1 MAEELVGP
9 GAYSFNL
16 TVETPLDIDTMIYM
30 LAPEDLPLIH
40 GVNSDGVPLLPQTPA
55 NDITVYWLEENV
67 PLPRS
72 KLAAALA
79 DGVATSLTLPAGGAV
94 KFAVGDGIRIEN
106 EVMIVTGVN
115 TTTETLT
122 VTRGT
127 VTETNTTGAAHPI
140 NAEVIGLGSIL
151 AEGAVGS
158 TNFQGRDRYFN
169 TCQIWSKK
177 LTMSATEQNI
187 SKYGIPSE
195 LAHQLVNQM
204 HNAGVGIEQAAL
216 YGVRHTVPS
225 GANSFRRQTG
235 GLKYYLASN
244 IDTTSAWI
252 TVDSIQIRQQA
263 AYDLGG
269 MFDYIMARPAA
280 FGALDNTMGSQRIQ
294 TVTIDDAA
302 RGRKRAMSVI
312 TEFGEIGLARNR
324 WCKITD
330 AFGVKRS
337 GFGLRKFR
345 PMQVVHLAKVD
356 DTDSYM
362 CVTEAAFQVK
372 GEAHMTAW
380 TALDPTAALPAGLV

>member
-9 GAYSFNL
+9 SAFSFNL
-16 TVETPLDIDTMIYM
+16 TTETPLDIDSMIYM

-55 NDITVYWLEENV
+55 NDITVYWLEENA

-72 KLAAALA
+72 TLAVALTDA
-79 DGVATSLTLPAGGAV
+79 VGTSMQTPAGGAV
-94 KFAVGDGIRIEN
+94 KFSVGDGIRIDN
-106 EVMIVTGVN
+106 EIMIVTAVN
-115 TTTETLT
+115 TTTEILT

-127 VTETNTTGAAHPI
+127 AAETNTTGATHAI
-140 NAEVIGLGSIL
+140 GAEIIGLGSIFI
-151 AEGAVGS
+151 EGAVGS

-169 TCQIWSKK
+169 YCQIWSKK
-177 LTMSATEQNI
+177 LTMSRTEQSI

-216 YGVRHTVPS
+216 YGVRHIHATTS
-225 GANSFRRQTG
+225 RRQTG

-244 IDTTSAWI
+244 VDTTTTWL
-252 TVDSIQIRQQA
+252 TVETIEDRLQA

-269 MFDYIMARPAA
+269 KFDFIMARPAA
-280 FGALDNTMGSQRIQ
+280 FGALDNTTGAERIQ
-294 TVTIDDAA
+294 TVTVDYAS
-302 RGRKRAMSVI
+302 RGRKRAQSVM

-324 WCKITD
+324 WCKTTD
-330 AFGVKRS
+330 AFGVRRA
-337 GFGLRKFR
+337 GFSMRKFA
-345 PMQVVHLAKVD
+345 PMQVTHLAKTD

-362 CVTEAAFQVK
+362 CVMEAGFQVK
-372 GEAHMTAW
+372 GEAHMAAW
-380 TALDPTAALPAGLV
+380 TDSIRTRRCL